1 MDGSEGPGAARPS
14 PRDWLALMRAPA
26 LRPSTFLQLR
36 AAGLDLAAQ
45 VGVGGLP
52 PAAVVGAALSAYL
65 RSPDWAGVER
75 DLEWLARP
83 GHHLV
88 TLDDAAYPPLLRQIP
103 DPPLG
108 LFVRGDPAALA
119 LAQLAVVGSRSP
131 TEGGRHTAQAFA
143 AELAATGL
151 AITSGLAQ
159 GIDAAAHE
167 GALAAAGVT
176 LAVAGTGPD
185 RVYPARHAA
194 LAERVVEGGGA
205 LVTELPVGTAPVP
218 ANFPRRNRIVSGLS
232 VGTLVVEASLKSGSL
247 ITARLAAEQGRE
259 VFAIP
264 GSIHNPLARGCHRLI
279 RQGAKLAESVGDVL
293 EELGPLLGLPPA
305 RAPSEPGR
313 DADAPPGAARRLLAA
328 MGFDPV
334 TPDELAARSGLSAG
348 EVAGTL
354 LLLELGGWVSCSAG
368 GRYCRLSGAADPY
381 SAVAPEAARSPQ

>member
-1 MDGSEGPGAARPS
+1 MDGTEGPGAARPS
-14 PRDWLALMRAPA
+14 RRDWLALMRAPA
-26 LRPSTFLQLR
+26 LRPATFLQLR
-36 AAGLDLAAQ
+36 AAGLDLAAH

-52 PAAVVGAALSAYL
+52 PAAGVSAALSAYL
-65 RSPDWAGVER
+65 RAPDWAGVER
-75 DLEWLARP
+75 DLEWLAHP

-88 TLDDAAYPPLLRQIP
+88 TLDDASYPPLLRQIP

-119 LAQLAVVGSRSP
+119 LAQIAVVGSRSP
-131 TEGGRHTAQAFA
+131 TEGGRRTARAFA

-167 GALAAAGVT
+167 GALAAGGVT

-185 RVYPARHAA
+185 RIYPARHAA
-194 LAERVVEGGGA
+194 LAERIAERGA
-205 LVTELPVGTAPVP
+205 LVSELPVGVAPLP

-279 RQGAKLAESVGDVL
+279 RQGAKLAESAGDVL
-293 EELGPLLGLPPA
+293 EELGPLLGFAPA
-305 RAPSEPGR
+305 PAPAEPGR
-313 DADAPPGAARRLLAA
+313 GDDAPTGAARRLLAL

-334 TPDELAARSGLSAG
+334 TPDELAARSGLSPG

-354 LLLELGGWVSCSAG
+354 LLLELGGWVSCGAG

-381 SAVAPEAARSPQ
+381 SAVAPEAAGSPQ